1 MDQQP
6 VRPDLPEGNFA
17 DALRLVDLRHR
28 IASGEAWY
36 LDSLRFRNGPLAI
49 VRKLPDMVQVSH
61 KVNDKEGTK
70 VLGLSKISLQLARCP
85 DFPEGNPRDRYEI
98 VAPLDETGRLDTLAW
113 HAQRDYCRVRRV
125 APDGA
130 TRHGRL
136 LHRAGGAGGA
146 NWIIDYDDRSDADDE
161 SGFHLDSHVMAPGEY
176 VSIKGV
182 DGELRTYAIVAV
194 RAA

>member
-1 MDQQP
+1 M
-6 VRPDLPEGNFA
+6 G
-17 DALRLVDLRHR
+17 ALRLVDLRPQMT
-28 IASGEAWY
+28 SGAACYPDW
-36 LDSLRFRNGPLAI
+36 LRFRNGPFAI
-49 VRKLPDMVQVSH
+49 VRKPPDVVQVSH
-61 KVNDKEGTK
+61 EVDDKEDAT

-85 DFPEGNPRDRYEI
+85 KFPGGNPRDRYEI
-98 VAPLDETGRLDTLAW
+98 VAPLDETGRLDTEAW
-113 HAQRDYCRVRRV
+113 HAQRDHCRVRRL

-146 NWIIDYDDRSDADDE
+146 NWVFDYDDRSDADDE
-161 SGFHLDSHVMAPGEY
+161 SGFRLDSHAIAPGEY